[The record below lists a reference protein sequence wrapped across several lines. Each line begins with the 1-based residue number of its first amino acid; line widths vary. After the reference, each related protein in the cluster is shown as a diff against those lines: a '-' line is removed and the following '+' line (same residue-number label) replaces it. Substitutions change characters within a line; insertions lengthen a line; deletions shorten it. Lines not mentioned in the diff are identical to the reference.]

1 MRARANAAA
10 RRAPGG
16 TDQRLSWS
24 VEPKLWTAGKNA
36 GQDAGMA
43 GWKPAPRRAPRSGE
57 SGYALMLV
65 FLMAAVIA
73 IGLYREI
80 PRVAFQSQRHKEQLL
95 MERGEQYKRA
105 IQVFFTT
112 SKRYPQTLDDLE
124 TTQMRHFL
132 RHKYI
137 DPMTGKEWRLIHIQG
152 GVLVD
157 SVLNKNNGNQQKQG
171 GLDGSY
177 LMAQAGLGD
186 AAAGGPQQVRPQDRR
201 RASDAPSAA
210 GGAFPGMPGAG
221 MAPADGANPLG
232 QQQTGV
238 QPQPGMPG
246 NQAQG
251 MPGMATNYPP
261 GTPGAPGMP
270 GIPGMPGMP
279 GMPGV
284 PPGMPGG
291 QPAGSNQN
299 QGGGY
304 LTALPGLGSASTTQP
319 SSVYPVQPNP
329 NMPGYPAYP
338 VQPNP
343 NMPGYQSAPGYQNA
357 PGYQSAPGNQNA
369 SGGQSGIPSAPS
381 GAPNVATQMIANILT
396 QPNPAGYN
404 AVLRAQQMQQQQSG
418 GAFGSNAL
426 GTAGAVG
433 AAVGVGGTGMAGVAS
448 TAEIE
453 GIMVYN
459 DRTAYNEWEFIFD
472 PTKVPPIPPP
482 PGGGSGGVPANRVG
496 TPAGQMNQSTGPAA
510 GVNILFTTGGAQ
522 GSGGMMGGMMG
533 GAAGMQ
539 MGQSGAAG
547 MQTGQANGPPGMQT
561 GGMGMTNS
569 GLPPAIRMGRP

>member
-1 MRARANAAA
+1 MRARANTAA
-10 RRAPGG
+10 RRKPGG
-16 TDQRLSWS
+16 TGHRFSWS
-24 VEPKLWTAGKNA
+24 VEPKPWLAGKNA

-112 SKRYPQTLDDLE
+112 NKRYPQNLDDLE

-157 SVLNKNNGNQQKQG
+157 SVLNKNNGNQQQQSA
-171 GLDGSY
+171 LDGSY
-177 LMAQAGLGD
+177 IAAHAGLD
-186 AAAGGPQQVRPQDRR
+186 QSSVGGPQQVRPQDRR
-201 RASDAPSAA
+201 RASDTPSAA
-210 GGAFPGMPGAG
+210 GGALAGMPGAG
-221 MAPADGANPLG
+221 MAPSDGTNPLG
-232 QQQTGV
+232 PQQTGM

-251 MPGMATNYPP
+251 MPGMAANYPA

-270 GIPGMPGMP
+270 GMPGMAGIPGMP

-284 PPGMPGG
+284 PQGMPGV
-291 QPAGSNQN
+291 QPPASSQN

-304 LTALPGLGSASTTQP
+304 LTSLPGLGSASTPQP

-329 NMPGYPAYP
+329 NMPGY
-338 VQPNP
+338 Q
-343 NMPGYQSAPGYQNA
+343 GAPGYQNA
-357 PGYQSAPGNQNA
+357 PGYQGVPGYQNA
-369 SGGQSGIPSAPS
+369 SGGQPGVPSAPS
-381 GAPNVATQMIANILT
+381 GTPNAATQMIANILT

-404 AVLRAQQMQQQQSG
+404 AVQRAQQMQQQG
-418 GAFGSNAL
+418 GSL
-426 GTAGAVG
+426 GMGAPGAPGAVG
-433 AAVGVGGTGMAGVAS
+433 SAVGVGGTGMAGVAS
-448 TAEIE
+448 TAELE

-482 PGGGSGGVPANRVG
+482 PGGSSGGVPANQVG
-496 TPAGQMNQSTGPAA
+496 APAGQMNQSTGPAA
-510 GVNILFTTGGAQ
+510 GVNILFTTGGAPGP
-522 GSGGMMGGMMG
+522 GSMMG
-533 GAAGMQ
+533 GAAGMP

-547 MQTGQANGPPGMQT
+547 MQPGQANGPPGMQT
-561 GGMGMTNS
+561 GGTGMTSS
-569 GLPPAIRMGRP
+569 GLPPNIRMGRP